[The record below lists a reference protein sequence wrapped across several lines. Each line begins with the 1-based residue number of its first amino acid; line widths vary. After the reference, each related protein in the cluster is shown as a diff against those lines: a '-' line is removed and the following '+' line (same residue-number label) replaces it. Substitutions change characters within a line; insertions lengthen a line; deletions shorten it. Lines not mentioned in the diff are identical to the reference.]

1 MIKKYIGNIVPF
13 PRRKRAKARSPRVTP
28 EMAEQMRSMYA
39 QGMAQHEIAA
49 HFQVNQGR
57 VSDAVNYRC

>member
-1 MIKKYIGNIVPF
+1 MSKEDFKNIVPF
-13 PRRKRAKARSPRVTP
+13 PRRKRAKALSPKVTS
-28 EMAEQMRSMYA
+28 EMAAQMRSMYA

-57 VSDAVNYRC
+57 VSDAVNFKC